1 MSLIRWDL
9 QGDVLALSLNRAAK
23 KNAVNLEMIE
33 ELDKHLDQ
41 VVAAD
46 SIRVVIVRGQGGCF
60 CAGADLKA
68 LAGFSGEAM
77 RAFHD
82 RREQV
87 LAKLEG
93 LPCPTIS
100 AIEGFALGT
109 GLELALSTDI
119 RLAGKKAF
127 VGIPSS
133 TLGIVESHLYI
144 ARLVR
149 CAGLSRARFLVL
161 TGERLSAADA
171 KEWGL
176 VERVYPDGELMDQ
189 AHRLAEVIAANA
201 PASVR
206 LSKRILQEC
215 DRDPYLKE
223 VADPGAAMVQ
233 SAGGPEMQEGTTA
246 FAQKRPARFSS
257 PSSGKVS

>member
-1 MSLIRWDL
+1 MSLINWDL
-9 QGDVLALSLNRAAK
+9 QGHVLTLSLNRGAK
-23 KNAVNLEMIE
+23 KNAVNAEMIE
-33 ELDKHLDQ
+33 ELDIHLDK
-41 VVAAD
+41 VIAIET
-46 SIRVVIVRGQGGCF
+46 IRAVIVRGEDGCF
-60 CAGADLKA
+60 CAGADLKM
-68 LAGFSGEAM
+68 LAEFSCEEM

-100 AIEGFALGT
+100 VIEGFALGT

-119 RLAGKKAF
+119 RLSGKKAL

-149 CAGLSRARFLVL
+149 CAGLSRARFLVF
-161 TGERLSAADA
+161 TGERLSAVDA
-171 KEWGL
+171 KDWGL
-176 VERVYPDGELMDQ
+176 VERVYPDEELMDQ

-201 PASVR
+201 PTSVR

-223 VADPGAAMVQ
+223 VSDPGAAMVQ
-233 SAGGPEMQEGTTA
+233 SAISKEMREGTTA
-246 FAQKRPARFSS
+246 FAKKRPPRFFS
-257 PSSGKVS
+257 VS